1 MRALAGLAG
10 AAGPAKKT
18 ADKSAP
24 DKSGKS
30 LFCIHEELA
39 VNLAKLS
46 NKDLG
51 DIPGLEGMHP
61 SVYLREAVFQ
71 KLCFLAVPV
80 SGESRGTVY
89 RGPENIGFSV
99 VRGEAVSAKGKRLN
113 EFFLVPAKKLPRI
126 NSR

>member
-30 LFCIHEELA
+30 LFCIHEKLA

-51 DIPGLEGMHP
+51 DIPGLERMHP

-80 SGESRGTVY
+80 SGESRKTVY
-89 RGPENIGFSV
+89 QRPGGFSV
-99 VRGEAVSAKGKRLN
+99 VRGETVSAKGKRL
-113 EFFLVPAKKLPRI
+113 EGFFLIREIGKTAQ
-126 NSR
+126 